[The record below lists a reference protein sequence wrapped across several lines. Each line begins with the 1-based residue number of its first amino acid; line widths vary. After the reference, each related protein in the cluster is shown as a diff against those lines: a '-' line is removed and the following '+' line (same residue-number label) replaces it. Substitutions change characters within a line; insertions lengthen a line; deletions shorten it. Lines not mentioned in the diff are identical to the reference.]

1 MVWCKDYK
9 QEKNC
14 SDGKKVIVNIDPAK
28 NELKTK
34 TKAVRKDCATDLK
47 PLRKAI
53 KQFVPRLNAVE
64 EKQGCCIKMIFG

>member
-53 KQFVPRLNAVE
+53 K
-64 EKQGCCIKMIFG
+64 